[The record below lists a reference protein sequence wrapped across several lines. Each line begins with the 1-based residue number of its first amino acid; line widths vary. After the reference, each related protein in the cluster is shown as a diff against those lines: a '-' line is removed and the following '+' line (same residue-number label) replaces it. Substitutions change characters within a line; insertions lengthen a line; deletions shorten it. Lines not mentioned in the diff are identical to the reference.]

1 MCTAEVLCHELHT
14 LCRDRISLNTLANES
29 TFKLL
34 DVVLQQGIN
43 LQEVCA
49 CMVQTCHSSLPSYLA
64 MQCISHAYDN
74 RCLLTLL
81 EMQQNGKLD

>member
-1 MCTAEVLCHELHT
+1 MALCHELHT

-34 DVVLQQGIN
+34 DEVLQQGIN

-49 CMVQTCHSSLPSYLA
+49 CMLQTCHSSLPSYLPV
-64 MQCISHAYDN
+64 QCTSHAYD

-81 EMQQNGKLD
+81 EMQPNGKLD